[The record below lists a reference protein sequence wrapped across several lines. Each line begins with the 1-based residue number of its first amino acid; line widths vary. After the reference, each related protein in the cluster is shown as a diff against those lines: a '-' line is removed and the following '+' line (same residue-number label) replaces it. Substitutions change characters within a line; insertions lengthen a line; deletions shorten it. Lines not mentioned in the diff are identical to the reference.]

1 MLKKAVGFA
10 AIASLLLS
18 GTSFAQVND
27 KNIPQEGS
35 EKTPVKA
42 TITVTFDDENG
53 ASWAKQYIEYAAK
66 KGYFHGYK
74 GTKHFLPNNP
84 LTREEFATVFVNKFG
99 VGSATT
105 PIAFTD
111 VAQNRWSYNAIEA
124 LTTEHYMDYY
134 QSLNQNTFSFH
145 PTQAVSREDV
155 AETLVKAYNLPVMD
169 RQSATTLLQ
178 QQFKDAANVAPN
190 LVPYVA
196 TAVKY
201 KIMQGDGSKFHPLNS
216 LTRAEAATLL
226 YRLDNNFLVTGT
238 ATDTQ
243 PSTTASTSGTT
254 TTTVTGTS
262 TDSTSGSTANTGT
275 TNTTGTSNTTNTT
288 TTSTSGTSSN

>member
-1 MLKKAVGFA
+1 MLKKAVGLA

-35 EKTPVKA
+35 DKTPVKV
-42 TITVTFDDENG
+42 TVTVTFDDENG

-66 KGYFHGYK
+66 KGYFHGDK
-74 GTKHFLPNNP
+74 GTKHFRPNSS
-84 LTREEFATVFVNKFG
+84 LSREEFATVFENKFG
-99 VGSATT
+99 VSDATT
-105 PIAFTD
+105 PINFTD
-111 VAQNRWSYNAIEA
+111 VPQTRYSYKAVEA
-124 LTTEHYMDYY
+124 LTTGHYMDYY
-134 QSLNQNTFSFH
+134 QSLSQGTFSFH
-145 PTQAVSREDV
+145 PTQAVSRQDV
-155 AETLVKAYNLPVMD
+155 AETLVKAYKLPVMD
-169 RQSATTLLQ
+169 RQSATELLQ
-178 QQFKDAANVAPN
+178 QKFKDASKIAPN

-201 KIMQGDGSKFHPLNS
+201 EIMQGDGSKFHPLDS
-216 LTRAEAATLL
+216 LTRAEAATLM
-226 YRLDNNFLVTGT
+226 YRLDNDQLITGT
-238 ATDTQ
+238 ATDIQ

-262 TDSTSGSTANTGT
+262 TDTTNGSTASTGT
-275 TNTTGTSNTTNTT
+275 TNTTGTSNTTNTN